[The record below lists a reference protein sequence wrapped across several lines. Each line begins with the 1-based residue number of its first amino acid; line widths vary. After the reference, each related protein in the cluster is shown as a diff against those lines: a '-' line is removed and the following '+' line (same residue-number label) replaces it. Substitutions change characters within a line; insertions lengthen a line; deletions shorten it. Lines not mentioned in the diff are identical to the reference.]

1 MSPDGKGG
9 LRAPPFIIDHKNF
22 GGQSDD
28 QDGIKA
34 EAGEQ
39 PKRIAHYMGLVIPR
53 DFTKQDIF
61 ESICDR
67 LGSPEENRVGW
78 KLLDQYE

>member
-1 MSPDGKGG
+1 MTKTELKRKPVSS
-9 LRAPPFIIDHKNF
+9 L
-22 GGQSDD
+22 
-28 QDGIKA
+28 
-34 EAGEQ
+34 
-39 PKRIAHYMGLVIPR
+39 KRIAYYMGLMIPR

>member
-1 MSPDGKGG
+1 MTKSELQKKPVRTLKRMAQDQG
-9 LRAPPFIIDHKNF
+9 LT
-22 GGQSDD
+22 
-28 QDGIKA
+28 
-34 EAGEQ
+34 
-39 PKRIAHYMGLVIPR
+39 IPR
-53 DFTKQDIF
+53 DLSKEDIF

>member
-1 MSPDGKGG
+1 MTKTELKRQRVSS
-9 LRAPPFIIDHKNF
+9 L
-22 GGQSDD
+22 
-28 QDGIKA
+28 
-34 EAGEQ
+34 
-39 PKRIAHYMGLVIPR
+39 KRIAYYMGLMIPR

-78 KLLDQYE
+78 KLLDQYQ

>member
-1 MSPDGKGG
+1 MTKSE
-9 LRAPPFIIDHKNF
+9 LRQK
-22 GGQSDD
+22 SVSSL
-28 QDGIKA
+28 
-34 EAGEQ
+34 
-39 PKRIAHYMGLVIPR
+39 KRIAYYMGLMIPR

-78 KLLDQYE
+78 KLLDQYQ

>member
-1 MSPDGKGG
+1 MTKTELKRKPVTC
-9 LRAPPFIIDHKNF
+9 LR
-22 GGQSDD
+22 Q
-28 QDGIKA
+28 
-34 EAGEQ
+34 
-39 PKRIAHYMGLVIPR
+39 IAHYMGLVIPR

-61 ESICDR
+61 ETICDR

>member
-1 MSPDGKGG
+1 MTKTELKRKQVNS
-9 LRAPPFIIDHKNF
+9 L
-22 GGQSDD
+22 
-28 QDGIKA
+28 
-34 EAGEQ
+34 
-39 PKRIAHYMGLVIPR
+39 KRIAYYMGLVIPR

-67 LGSPEENRVGW
+67 LGSPEDNRVGW

>member
-1 MSPDGKGG
+1 MTKSE
-9 LRAPPFIIDHKNF
+9 LRQKPV
-22 GGQSDD
+22 SSL
-28 QDGIKA
+28 
-34 EAGEQ
+34 
-39 PKRIAHYMGLVIPR
+39 KRIAHYMGLMIPR